1 MSFFELFDDI
11 LLVTNVERLWAVSR
25 KFFTAAKE
33 CYCVISGPV
42 KLLLTNVADQLTGM
56 AIDLFSIFHARHK
69 AASSVF
75 S

>member
-1 MSFFELFDDI
+1 MRFFELFDDI
-11 LLVTNVERLWAVSR
+11 LLVTNVISR